1 MKKILLVLATLSV
14 LFIGGLPLATIAAQ
28 APAVDPSNTTKQVC
42 EATGNTSPACNQGS
56 DNPISGSNGIILKVV
71 QLILIGAGVISVLM
85 IMLGGWAY
93 VTSQGDPQKLKGAKD
108 TILYAIIGLVIA
120 GSAQA
125 IISFV
130 FKRI

>member
-1 MKKILLVLATLSV
+1 MIRRLLISFVTVSV
-14 LFIGGLPLATIAAQ
+14 LLFSVSPSVAAIDPTGGACAGKAASS
-28 APAVDPSNTTKQVC
+28 PVC
-42 EATGNTSPACNQGS
+42 QEGS
-56 DNPISGSNGIILKVV
+56 DNPISGSNGIILKAV
-71 QLILIGAGVISVLM
+71 QLVLIAAGVISVLM

-130 FKRI
+130 FKKI